1 MVELSQGCLRCGAS
15 CLRCGA
21 SCPLIWGKLSS
32 EGGASCLG
40 ARFLWGELS
49 WGELSL
55 GRVVCH
61 SWLLPVENLGII
73 LQIITMSHPLTLL
86 VLHHLVTMTLSQMT
100 NPKTLWEKEKVRVNV
115 QFLLFLHFF

>member
-1 MVELSQGCLRCGAS
+1 MVELSQGCLRCGVS

-21 SCPLIWGKLSS
+21 SCPLIWGELSS

-61 SWLLPVENLGII
+61 SAIS
-73 LQIITMSHPLTLL
+73 ITQNSHGY
-86 VLHHLVTMTLSQMT
+86 S
-100 NPKTLWEKEKVRVNV
+100 KIWEKMVYHINFRPRTK
-115 QFLLFLHFF
+115 QHPSMLTDSILHQSQRQQSFRNRFQIVILIYF

>member
-1 MVELSQGCLRCGAS
+1 MVELSQGCLRCGVS

-21 SCPLIWGKLSS
+21 SCPLIWGELSS

-49 WGELSL
+49 WGELSF

-61 SWLLPVENLGII
+61 SYSAIWPKMKKNRFEVS
-73 LQIITMSHPLTLL
+73 QI
-86 VLHHLVTMTLSQMT
+86 
-100 NPKTLWEKEKVRVNV
+100 
-115 QFLLFLHFF
+115 FLFF